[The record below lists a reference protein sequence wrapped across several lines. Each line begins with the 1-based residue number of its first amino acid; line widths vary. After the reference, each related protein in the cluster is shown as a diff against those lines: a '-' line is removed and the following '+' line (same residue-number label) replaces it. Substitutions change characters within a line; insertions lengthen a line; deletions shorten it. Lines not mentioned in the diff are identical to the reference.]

1 MRHDEIKY
9 VDELSDARGKFSVNT
24 VLQFK
29 KSLKPMPAGILHV
42 FVFFGHPVFTTAP
55 SSVVDPV

>member
-29 KSLKPMPAGILHV
+29 KSLKSMPAGILAC
-42 FVFFGHPVFTTAP
+42 FPVLWA
-55 SSVVDPV
+55 SSVYYGPK